1 MTVMMMIRLVVGKI
15 GGRREKNNT
24 NNNEKNNNK
33 NIRIEDIQVFFSKRD
48 IIV

>member
-15 GGRREKNNT
+15 GGCREKNNT

-33 NIRIEDIQVFFSKRD
+33 NIRTEDIQVFFSKRD